1 MILVDLLD
9 PESRK
14 KYEFIF
20 KQLDVDGNGSISRQE
35 LLDGFCLTQMQIER
49 NNMGDEV
56 DKIWQKLNL
65 KEDQEIGLTE
75 WLTMAIDRETLCTQ
89 ENMEKAFNYFDTDQG
104 GSITPDELK
113 EKLRIQE
120 GGSDAQIWKE
130 IIDEV
135 D

>member
-1 MILVDLLD
+1 
-9 PESRK
+9 
-14 KYEFIF
+14 
-20 KQLDVDGNGSISRQE
+20 
-35 LLDGFCLTQMQIER
+35 
-49 NNMGDEV
+49 
-56 DKIWQKLNL
+56 
-65 KEDQEIGLTE
+65 
-75 WLTMAIDRETLCTQ
+75 MAIDRETLCTQ

>member
-1 MILVDLLD
+1 
-9 PESRK
+9 
-14 KYEFIF
+14 
-20 KQLDVDGNGSISRQE
+20 
-35 LLDGFCLTQMQIER
+35 
-49 NNMGDEV
+49 MGDEV

-135 D
+135 DQNGDKEIDMNEFCQMMKTIITQKTS